1 MDNYAPITN
10 DFTLLNINNSNKKND
25 KKLRSENKSRERKH
39 IKNDIINNKIEMN
52 HNKKDKMENENKYKF
67 ELMNNSSSGYGRGFG
82 NLNTANDIRNGNQS
96 RIDTKDFKMIK
107 ESRTT
112 FDHQFQYL
120 DRNYQDPNNIVLP
133 FPRGGDQTRDT
144 QQLKVDTI
152 RNTNVQA
159 FTYDE
164 LDFKY

>member
-1 MDNYAPITN
+1 
-10 DFTLLNINNSNKKND
+10 
-25 KKLRSENKSRERKH
+25 
-39 IKNDIINNKIEMN
+39 
-52 HNKKDKMENENKYKF
+52 
-67 ELMNNSSSGYGRGFG
+67 MNNSSSGYGRGFG

-152 RNTNVQA
+152 R
-159 FTYDE
+159 
-164 LDFKY
+164 KK